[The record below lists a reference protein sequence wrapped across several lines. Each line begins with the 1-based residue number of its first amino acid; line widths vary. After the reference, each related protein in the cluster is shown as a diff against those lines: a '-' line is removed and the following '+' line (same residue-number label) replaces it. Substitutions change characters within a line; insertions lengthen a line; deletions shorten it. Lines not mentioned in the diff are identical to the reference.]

1 MDNERWEPSG
11 DPGHRDTRPVS
22 WAPPALPPDL
32 ARMGLT
38 RNTEEGALIELASNL
53 DGSRPAHRVV
63 AWLMLVV
70 FATPVLLTAA
80 HLLGR

>member
-1 MDNERWEPSG
+1 VR
-11 DPGHRDTRPVS
+11 
-22 WAPPALPPDL
+22 L
-32 ARMGLT
+32 GLT